1 MHAPLTGRGVG
12 VIGRVLNVL
21 DRTVRKGCIQDKAL
35 EAARRLNIKADCV
48 GQREQIGARAGKIDA
63 RIFIRYF
70 RNRRVAPSDPR
81 VIYRNPCQLKF
92 SLTGDLSRGIGS
104 LTDYIDNVIRSV

>member
-1 MHAPLTGRGVG
+1 MHAPLAGRGIG

-21 DRTVRKGCIQDKAL
+21 DRSVRKGCIQNEVLKV
-35 EAARRLNIKADCV
+35 ARRLDVKTDCID
-48 GQREQIGARAGKIDA
+48 QRKQIRTRAGKIDA

-104 LTDYIDNVIRSV
+104 LTDYIDNVIRAI

>member
-1 MHAPLTGRGVG
+1 MHASLTCRG
-12 VIGRVLNVL
+12 IGIIGCVLNVL
-21 DRTVRKGCIQDKAL
+21 DCAVRKGRIQNEVL
-35 EAARRLNIKADCV
+35 EVARRLNVKAD
-48 GQREQIGARAGKIDA
+48 GIDQGEQIRARAGKIDA

-81 VIYRNPCQLKF
+81 VIYRNPRQLKF